1 MQTVEGPPSGRSKF
15 RQYCSGASGGGY
27 APADGL
33 IFDVYYR
40 PGEYLNAGKPAISFL
55 GDNDRKIRFFVPQ
68 TVLSLMIIGSEVI
81 VSCEN
86 CGDGLR
92 AAISYISPE
101 AEFSPPNIFSEAAN
115 DKLVFLVEAIPN
127 PALAEL
133 APGLPV
139 GVSLP

>member
-1 MQTVEGPPSGRSKF
+1 MIAGPDPQAALCEQFFNQTTLGQTQQSILSFNKSLPPHILRLSGT
-15 RQYCSGASGGGY
+15 
-27 APADGL
+27 
-33 IFDVYYR
+33 R
-40 PGEYLNAGKPAISFL
+40 PNGSQDHGH
-55 GDNDRKIRFFVPQ
+55 Q
-68 TVLSLMIIGSEVI
+68 IGQELV

-127 PALAEL
+127 LALAEL